1 MCQLFIGRSSVF
13 TNWNK
18 KDVAFACILGCKHIV
33 YAEENGLFVFVKV
46 DVAVKILRVT
56 AEKKGNLEP

>member
-1 MCQLFIGRSSVF
+1 MF